1 MRMKRAIACLLGGL
15 TLAALAGP
23 ASAQPVTYPVDLV
36 YEKLVDGPRPR
47 KIIRVTMR
55 AISAQAAETMC
66 NSSMSMHR
74 MSRNAIEK
82 DPHPLGLTWDWYG
95 IGGECV
101 RDEDG
106 NIEMSVGVSSG
117 GSQ

>member
-1 MRMKRAIACLLGGL
+1 MRMKRAIVCLLGGL
-15 TLAALAGP
+15 TLAALSGP
-23 ASAQPVTYPVDLV
+23 ASAQRVTYPVDLV

-47 KIIRVTMR
+47 KTIRVTMR

-82 DPHPLGLTWDWYG
+82 DPRPLGLTSDWYG
-95 IGGECV
+95 VGGDCV
-101 RDEDG
+101 RDNDG
-106 NIEMSVGVSSG
+106 NIEMTVEASSG
-117 GSQ
+117 GGN